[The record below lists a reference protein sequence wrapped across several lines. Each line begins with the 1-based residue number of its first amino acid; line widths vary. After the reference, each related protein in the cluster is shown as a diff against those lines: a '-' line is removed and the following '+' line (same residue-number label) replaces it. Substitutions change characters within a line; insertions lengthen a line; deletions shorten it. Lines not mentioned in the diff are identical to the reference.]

1 MSPFFANGDVDGDV
15 DGDADLDSNDVSDVD
30 ALVEG
35 YANELLGSLLLV
47 VTTERPGIA
56 ISCNIIIVITKIL
69 ITNRYPNLSQF
80 FIMLTIKC
88 SGRCTGELSKA
99 RR

>member
-1 MSPFFANGDVDGDV
+1 MSPFFANGDVDGDVDGNVDGDV

-56 ISCNIIIVITKIL
+56 ISCNIIIVIAKIL

-80 FIMLTIKC
+80 CIMIKC
-88 SGRCTGELSKA
+88 SGRCTG
-99 RR
+99 R